1 MFTVWRIVDD
11 EYSLPLVSS
20 GRGSLAPSLLLAC
33 FEEKVHSLLFCL
45 VNAELWPPLAIRFL
59 DKKKIGGSLP
69 SSTFFVSLP
78 GYACGAIEY
87 WVVTYV

>member
-1 MFTVWRIVDD
+1 MWRIVED

-33 FEEKVHSLLFCL
+33 FEQIVHSLLFCL
-45 VNAELWPPLAIRFL
+45 VNAELWPLLAIRSP

-69 SSTFFVSLP
+69 SSTYFVPLP
-78 GYACGAIEY
+78 GYVCGAIEY
-87 WVVTYV
+87 WVGTYV